1 MSFEAFCQFRESEAR
16 SGPRE
21 LDRVA
26 LKAPAVSDDG
36 DLLPAGREGTVL
48 SVHGDGA
55 AYVIEFAEP
64 VGALATV
71 RGSDLRPLPRT
82 GA

>member
-1 MSFEAFCQFRESEAR
+1 MSFEAFYPFREGGVR
-16 SGPRE
+16 SGLQE

-26 LKAPAVSDDG
+26 LTAPATSDDG
-36 DLLPAGREGTVL
+36 EPLPAGRQGTVL
-48 SVHGDGA
+48 SVCGDGA
-55 AYVIEFAEP
+55 AYVVEFAEP

-71 RGSDLRPLPRT
+71 RGSDLRPVPRT